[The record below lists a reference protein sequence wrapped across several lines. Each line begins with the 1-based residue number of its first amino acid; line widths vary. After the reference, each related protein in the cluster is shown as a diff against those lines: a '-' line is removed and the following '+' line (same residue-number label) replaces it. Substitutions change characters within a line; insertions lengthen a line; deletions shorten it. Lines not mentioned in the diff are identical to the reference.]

1 MWTGAWGGRKKTAA
15 GKDVLSGTSATTE
28 GDAQGGGQGQVAS
41 AVPTPV
47 QASAKAPAQTTDAE
61 QKQASVLGKT
71 AAAAPATNGSNGLQA
86 QGSATPSA
94 GTTSNAPVSTS
105 GGAADG
111 TGGRG
116 TGATG
121 EEEQVAP
128 ARQATRSSQAQSSQ
142 AKPAMPTGPQVQKP
156 AIFASKARTG
166 ETPVDT
172 SALNQKIVQAVSFA
186 NQQTDSYR
194 SEMTIM
200 TPEMMVGQATG
211 QAVQNAESYMNAI
224 MQIALAAQAVVLKKA
239 AEGPAQAAEEVPL
252 LLEIQKMVQSAVT
265 VYGDVSKGAGTS
277 AKTIYADLSASGSG
291 ASAS

>member
-15 GKDVLSGTSATTE
+15 GKDVLSGTSATSE
-28 GDAQGGGQGQVAS
+28 GAAQGSGQGQADSV
-41 AVPTPV
+41 VHTPV
-47 QASAKAPAQTTDAE
+47 QASAKAPAQTTEAE
-61 QKQASVLGKT
+61 QKQSSVLGKT
-71 AAAAPATNGSNGLQA
+71 ATAARATNGSNGLQA
-86 QGSATPSA
+86 QRLATPPA
-94 GTTSNAPVSTS
+94 GTTSNVPVSNA

-116 TGATG
+116 TSATG
-121 EEEQVAP
+121 EEEQLLP
-128 ARQATRSSQAQSSQ
+128 ARQAARSSQ

-194 SEMTIM
+194 GEMTIM

-277 AKTIYADLSASGSG
+277 AKTIYADLSASGSSAP
-291 ASAS
+291 AS